1 MAWVLALAQPGPASL
16 LVTGTWPHQSE
27 DALPSPPPSCPQWVS
42 VGWAVPTSVCGMDGE
57 GAPTSLPVLRSFLPQ
72 REPAGGGAPET
83 PLPGGRRVQPR
94 PHRVTFGAHFTACIA
109 HSLVYILSS
118 DFQRTLSGAARAHI
132 TVPCAEEAQRQHMAH
147 PRSRSCP
154 EGDLN
159 LGSDSQSRALSALW
173 HVISA
178 GLSPLCS
185 GTRRPLPVVYRDCL
199 RLTLSVLVR
208 QHVAWKRAT

>member
-94 PHRVTFGAHFTACIA
+94 PHRVTFGARFTACIA
-109 HSLVYILSS
+109 HSLCTSSRLISRGLSLEQPGHTS
-118 DFQRTLSGAARAHI
+118 LFLVQRRLRDSTWLTQGHAA
-132 TVPCAEEAQRQHMAH
+132 AQR
-147 PRSRSCP
+147 
-154 EGDLN
+154 E
-159 LGSDSQSRALSALW
+159 
-173 HVISA
+173 I
-178 GLSPLCS
+178 
-185 GTRRPLPVVYRDCL
+185 
-199 RLTLSVLVR
+199 
-208 QHVAWKRAT
+208 